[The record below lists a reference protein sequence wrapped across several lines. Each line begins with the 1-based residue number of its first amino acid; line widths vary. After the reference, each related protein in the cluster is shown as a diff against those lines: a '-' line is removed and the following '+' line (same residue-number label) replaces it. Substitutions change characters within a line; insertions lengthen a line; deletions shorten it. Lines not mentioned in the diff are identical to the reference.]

1 MAIYRYN
8 VSFMMLTYFL
18 PMAIMIGM
26 YSAIGLELWGQ
37 QAIGEATA
45 VQADSIKSKRR
56 VNTDLYYTF
65 FDDLDT
71 YLYSFTTG
79 CQNDGNGGNYLWS
92 LLATLP
98 YLLYCLQCSPSHQPF
113 SLHPSKHFFS
123 NHYILYLLLC
133 HYCQGRLLHKRSPS
147 LMFRGMMSKEKK
159 KFFISL

>member
-1 MAIYRYN
+1 
-8 VSFMMLTYFL
+8 MLTYFL

-123 NHYILYLLLC
+123 NHYILLLC
-133 HYCQGRLLHKRSPS
+133 HYYQVHKAS
-147 LMFRGMMSKEKK
+147 LMLKGDVYRK
-159 KFFISL
+159 KFFISCSSLIYDLTWGPHVFFAP